1 MSMNVA
7 NCPRCGKIFVKGFN
21 DVCPNCVKDIELQ
34 YEKCLKY
41 LRDNRGAAIQELSEA
56 TEVSIKQITKFIRE
70 GRISIVNAPN
80 MSYPCEVCGTLIRE
94 NTLCEPCRAKL
105 VKDVRNNAEDERR
118 RAEQEVKENHMSF
131 NIKDRLRD
139 RDRT

>member
-34 YEKCLKY
+34 YEKCVKY
-41 LRDNRGAAIQELSEA
+41 LRENKGAAIQELSEA

-118 RAEQEVKENHMSF
+118 RVELSSLDGHVSF
-131 NIKDRLRD
+131 NIKDRLKD
-139 RDRT
+139 RH